1 MEENIISAEISRED
15 KPAWT
20 SPTLKV
26 LELQEVEGAA
36 DLEVAFTTQL
46 TSGDL

>member
-1 MEENIISAEISRED
+1 VEDKVISTEISEKE

-20 SPTLKV
+20 SPTVKI
-26 LELQEVEGAA
+26 LELREVESAA